1 MGASL
6 QREIPTK
13 EEDDDEDQGGSIF
26 TTSVTAFLEKIQSAM
41 PKGKDNHTKQKG
53 DKMTTE
59 QSSGSGSSGGG
70 GGGLFRMEVKQQPT
84 NRKRKRAQNTNAL
97 SAEEFAGDDQN
108 ESSSR
113 SSVGSASATSA
124 KPQQES
130 VASVEASASPTNIVK
145 ARATSPTTST
155 TNTTTAAAPTTTT
168 PKRDKLQQPDGWRVK
183 LYRLNADGSWDD
195 CGTGRVLC
203 LYRPSMAKA
212 NANAPMPSAAAAGGE
227 HNAALDAW
235 ICQELGEPTLCMHA
249 ELMSES
255 TQPRILLR
263 TRILLRDAYQRQGDN
278 IITWCEPYYDGNSS
292 NSSSGNSTAATDNA
306 SGNNTTNNASGGS
319 AGGNNAN
326 SNSNSSSGGVDL
338 ALSFQDNAGCLD
350 IWRQITH
357 VQRRAAELYRT
368 HQQGDGDA
376 AASGVHQDTMVT
388 DNIGNK
394 NNNNANAGNNNDA
407 MGVAEVARK
416 IAQEHHA
423 ELERQQHHEMW
434 VSMAGAIH
442 HPNQHNNNSFDGSG
456 AGDENT
462 LPHQQQALHHHHHQN
477 ATVNNPNASKQA
489 TPEQQ
494 QQQQQ
499 HQHQQQQHMGF
510 NSGDDGTP
518 DLSPYNAGGGNS
530 PEQANMGNNPNN
542 ALLSPQLPNPPTL
555 SNLEEIADTIA
566 RVQHIQQRESLA
578 LFISNNECAYLR
590 SLLSLFPAAEDRG
603 DYGSLATLA
612 ACVKTI
618 LLLNDPSILELIVS
632 DEVIFE
638 EVCATLEYDPDLR
651 DKANHRWFL
660 RERAR
665 FRTVVL
671 MEDEE
676 LVAAIHRAFRVNY
689 LRDTLLRPT
698 MDESSLSTLSSLQTF
713 THADVVKGVTISP
726 PIPQLHSATD
736 GHGHD
741 HHGHDG
747 KDVSA
752 QDSYLVRV
760 IRVLGVELHA
770 LCHMEWTELENRP
783 AGANIFPDADVMAT
797 DPSIVVT
804 GGKYLESQKL
814 SATWRQHLAPQD
826 GSLVSRRIRRRGC
839 LTFLRELFNMVRI
852 SLQQSDKDN
861 FFSVI
866 VSMEIEVLSGEDAEK
881 GGKISDNESQTSKIV
896 EVGSVA
902 ASEKSERFDDKGE
915 NLSQHLGLDFMPL
928 STPVNLLSLLG
939 TVLSDPNTDVTEK
952 GLVLEIIAGV
962 AMHDPG
968 LIRRHCLEFHSSWK
982 RNQNHPHGDRDVSG
996 LGRPEAN
1003 EKKQVIFLCPPNDL
1017 LAALLYLLDA
1027 EIDAGILLQVS
1038 EIMRIILDTDMMGE
1052 HGPMGAGFADDAEH
1066 GVFADEAEGIPP
1078 GNGSGV
1084 QAQSH
1089 EQHNQMNN
1097 GGSTATTTEQKQF
1110 LSMFYEHFIDW
1121 VVAPFQFAILHP
1133 VRRVPDSVLISP
1145 SESPL
1150 LMQMMKAFKNGVTQ
1164 DDGLFRIIPR
1174 SAIRTSFAVELLSF
1188 CVRAHLYRMKIFLL
1202 KSRVLSNVL
1211 KLLKPHSIMDSTSGD
1226 RCLKLAALR
1235 FLRAILS
1242 VNDEFYHRHIIHHNL
1257 FAPVFDTFRA
1267 NPVGDNLVSSA
1278 IVEMCDFIHNENIMS
1293 LMEYIVT
1300 KHLSAT
1306 NSGAPGPSLEDVSSV
1321 YVSTL
1326 TTLRQTYEHNLESAK
1341 QHQHQGKSGPSPDS
1355 PLPQNHGGNSRYF
1368 SGKGVAQGPRVL
1380 SGKALEDQRKF
1391 REEHEEESYFEADDE
1406 AGQPDQQPPSN
1417 TVVPPAVDEVEA
1429 QEGDGD
1435 LHRAARMFSLAQ
1447 TPLMNHSNAT
1457 QPPQHSTDQEKDNK
1471 I

>member
-1 MGASL
+1 M
-6 QREIPTK
+6 P
-13 EEDDDEDQGGSIF
+13 DQ
-26 TTSVTAFLEKIQSAM
+26 T
-41 PKGKDNHTKQKG
+41 NHH
-53 DKMTTE
+53 
-59 QSSGSGSSGGG
+59 GGG
-70 GGGLFRMEVKQQPT
+70 GGGFRMEVKQQQT
-84 NRKRKRAQNTNAL
+84 NRKRKRAHASAAL
-97 SAEEFAGDDQN
+97 SADEFGGGGEERA
-108 ESSSR
+108 
-113 SSVGSASATSA
+113 ASPSN
-124 KPQQES
+124 S
-130 VASVEASASPTNIVK
+130 EASTVK
-145 ARATSPTTST
+145 TSNKEARPLQGQQQHTT
-155 TNTTTAAAPTTTT
+155 TTTAISNNNHHH
-168 PKRDKLQQPDGWRVK
+168 KRDKPHQQQQPVQQPEGWRVK

-195 CGTGRVLC
+195 CGTGRVAC
-203 LYRPSMAKA
+203 LRRPTPVKPNTPPPILENTTTATAKTEQQT
-212 NANAPMPSAAAAGGE
+212 NE
-227 HNAALDAW
+227 HTAALDAW

-249 ELMSES
+249 EVVNDV
-255 TQPRILLR
+255 TPPKILLR

-278 IITWCEPYYDGNSS
+278 IITWCEPYYDHNHS
-292 NSSSGNSTAATDNA
+292 NT
-306 SGNNTTNNASGGS
+306 
-319 AGGNNAN
+319 NAN
-326 SNSNSSSGGVDL
+326 HHNAAQKKPSEADASSKNSNSSGVDL

-350 IWRQITH
+350 IWRQITT
-357 VQRRAAELYRT
+357 VQRHAAELYRR
-368 HQQGDGDA
+368 HQQQQQQQQQQSQDGGEDEPLP
-376 AASGVHQDTMVT
+376 
-388 DNIGNK
+388 
-394 NNNNANAGNNNDA
+394 ANDVLSVQQMAQ
-407 MGVAEVARK
+407 K
-416 IAQEHHA
+416 IAQDHHD
-423 ELERQQHHEMW
+423 ELERQQNHEMW
-434 VSMAGAIH
+434 VSMTGSQQQQQGQAQQQPSQ
-442 HPNQHNNNSFDGSG
+442 HPLPQQQSVPQPHGFDDENNSGN
-456 AGDENT
+456 NT
-462 LPHQQQALHHHHHQN
+462 IVHHHHHHGRGN
-477 ATVNNPNASKQA
+477 AINNNNTNNANAANNNTK
-489 TPEQQ
+489 

-499 HQHQQQQHMGF
+499 HMDHHHGPF
-510 NSGDDGTP
+510 GNGDDGGA
-518 DLSPYNAGGGNS
+518 DLYAGGS
-530 PEQANMGNNPNN
+530 PNN
-542 ALLSPQLPNPPTL
+542 NNNNNNEPIPNNNNNVALSPQLPNPPTL
-555 SNLEEIADTIA
+555 ANLEEIADTIA

-578 LFISNNECAYLR
+578 MFISQNECAYLK
-590 SLLSLFPAAEDRG
+590 SLLSLFPSAEDRG

-618 LLLNDPSILELIVS
+618 LLLNDPSILELIVAE
-632 DEVIFE
+632 EVIFE
-638 EVCATLEYDPDLR
+638 EICATLEYDPDLR

-671 MEDEE
+671 MEDAE

-698 MDESSLSTLSSLQTF
+698 MDESTLSTLSSLQTF
-713 THADVVKGVTISP
+713 THADVVKGVTMSP
-726 PIPQLHSATD
+726 PLPQLINNNNNTAD
-736 GHGHD
+736 GQQRQQQHHD
-741 HHGHDG
+741 HE

-783 AGANIFPDADVMAT
+783 AKAAGRNNFLDAADQMLT
-797 DPSIVVT
+797 DPSIVVS
-804 GGKYLESQKL
+804 GGKYLESQKV

-866 VSMEIEVLSGEDAEK
+866 VSMEIEVMSSEDAEK

-902 ASEKSERFDDKGE
+902 ASEKSERFDEKGE
-915 NLSQHLGLDFMPL
+915 SSSQHLGLDFMPL
-928 STPVNLLSLLG
+928 ATPVNLLSLLG

-982 RNQNHPHGDRDVSG
+982 RNQNAPHQDVAG

-1052 HGPMGAGFADDAEH
+1052 HVGAGFGDEN

-1078 GNGSGV
+1078 GNGGGV
-1084 QAQSH
+1084 QAQPH

-1097 GGSTATTTEQKQF
+1097 NGSAATTTEQKQF

-1121 VVAPFQFAILHP
+1121 VVAPFQFTILHP
-1133 VRRVPDSVLISP
+1133 LRRVPDTVLISQ

-1150 LMQMMKAFKNGVTQ
+1150 LMQMMKAFKEGVTQ

-1211 KLLKPHSIMDSTSGD
+1211 KLLKPHSLMDSTSGD

-1257 FAPVFDTFRA
+1257 FEPVFEAFRA

-1278 IVEMCDFIHNENIMS
+1278 IVEMCDFIHNENINS

-1300 KHLSAT
+1300 KHLSVAR
-1306 NSGAPGPSLEDVSSV
+1306 SESAGPSLEDVSSP

-1326 TTLRQTYEHNLESAK
+1326 TNLREAYETAR
-1341 QHQHQGKSGPSPDS
+1341 QQQQQQGKNGPSS
-1355 PLPQNHGGNSRYF
+1355 ESENQGGDSRYF
-1368 SGKGVAQGPRVL
+1368 SEKTGPPSPRVL

-1391 REEHEEESYFEADDE
+1391 QEEHAEESYFDSDDE
-1406 AGQPDQQPPSN
+1406 QQPQPPSN
-1417 TVVPPAVDEVEA
+1417 TVVPPAVDEVAA
-1429 QEGDGD
+1429 QEGDAE
-1435 LHRAARMFSLAQ
+1435 LHRPSRMFALSPAPILNHGNA
-1447 TPLMNHSNAT
+1447 PLVQEN
-1457 QPPQHSTDQEKDNK
+1457 QPPQQETPIQGNNPTTGRNSETLDGK
-1471 I
+1471 IS